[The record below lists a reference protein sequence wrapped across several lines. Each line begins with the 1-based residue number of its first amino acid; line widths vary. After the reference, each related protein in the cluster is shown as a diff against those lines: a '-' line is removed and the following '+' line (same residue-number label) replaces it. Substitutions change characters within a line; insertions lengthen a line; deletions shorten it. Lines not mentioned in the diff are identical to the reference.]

1 MMEQLALAI
10 KFTTTAENRD
20 NFKTIL
26 TDLFET
32 ISNERNFVNATI
44 NQGIHNPDEFFVY
57 ETWNDNIQDFLAVQM
72 KKDYVVQFEESLQ
85 KLDVKREPAAYVPFA
100 HFGSH
105 KGSE

>member
-1 MMEQLALAI
+1 MEQLTLAI

-26 TDLFET
+26 TELFNT
-32 ISNERNFVNATI
+32 ISNEQNFVNATI
-44 NQGIHNPDEFFVY
+44 NQGIQNQNEFFVY
-57 ETWNDNIQDFLAVQM
+57 ETWNDNIQDFMAIQM
-72 KKDYVVQFEESLQ
+72 KKEYAVQFEQSLED
-85 KLDVKREPAAYVPFA
+85 LDVIREPAAYVPFA